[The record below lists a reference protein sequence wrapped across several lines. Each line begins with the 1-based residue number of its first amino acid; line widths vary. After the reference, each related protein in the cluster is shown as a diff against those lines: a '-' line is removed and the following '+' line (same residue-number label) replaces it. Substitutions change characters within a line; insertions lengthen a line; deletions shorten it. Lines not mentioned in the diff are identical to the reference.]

1 MTKLHHVSLL
11 TQSAAETDAF
21 YRNVLGLRRVKNTV
35 NQENVHMRHLF
46 YGDNLGTPG
55 TVVTF
60 FAIDHL
66 GSRYDGANFLTDV
79 HLWIPTGSL
88 TAWHS
93 RISAICPVSA
103 TSDSLRF
110 DDPSGVHLV
119 LTEHPETLSPE
130 AVVDNQ
136 IPAAEQILGLA
147 TTDLV
152 VQNPQASLDFFS
164 TMLNVDVINDSVPLA
179 NGKIQVL
186 PSHSDAI
193 HRFGRGSMDHVAVS
207 VTDDEQL
214 LNLATR
220 AKQHGYEVEEL
231 ADRGWFKSL
240 YVREPNGNRIEF
252 ATTTPGFSLDEPLET
267 MGQSLGLPPRFE
279 SQRQAILT
287 YFNDKGVDFND

>member
-11 TQSAAETDAF
+11 TQSAEATDDF
-21 YRNVLGLRRVKNTV
+21 YRHVLGLRRVKNTV

-79 HLWIPTGSL
+79 HLWIPTGTL
-88 TAWHS
+88 AAWQQ
-93 RISAICPVSA
+93 RLAAVCPVNVIDGSVHV
-103 TSDSLRF
+103 

-119 LTEHPETLSPE
+119 LTERPGQLSPE
-130 AVVDNQ
+130 AVVPND
-136 IPAAEQILGLA
+136 IPAAEQITGLA
-147 TTDLV
+147 QTDLV
-152 VQNPQASLDFFS
+152 VEQPQASLDFFA
-164 TMLNVDVINDSVPLA
+164 TMLDLTPSTEAIPLE
-179 NGKIQVL
+179 NGQIRVR
-186 PSHSDAI
+186 PSHSTAV

-207 VTDDEQL
+207 VADDKQL
-214 LNLATR
+214 LTLATR
-220 AKQHGYEVEEL
+220 AKQHGYEVEEM

-267 MGQSLGLPPRFE
+267 MGNGLGLPPRFE
-279 SQRQAILT
+279 PQRQAILT